1 MRRGEAT
8 RVDLDGIILIDKEEG
23 ITSFHT
29 VQKVKSRLGVKKA
42 GHAGT
47 LDKAASGLL
56 VVCIN
61 RATGVQNL
69 FMSAFKRYRA
79 ELLLGKE
86 TDTLDRY
93 GKTVKTSRVYEYGDD
108 DVNFVLKKFL
118 GKTKQVPPYF
128 SAIHKDG
135 KRLYKR
141 ALDGENITIEPREIE
156 IKEISLLKNRKDRMT
171 FEVLASKGTY
181 IRSLGRD
188 IAREL
193 DTCGYLINL
202 RRLES
207 GFFSVGNAVKL
218 DEINEGTAVIPLN
231 KALNHIPQ
239 INVAPDMASMIFN
252 GVSLNRIFPED
263 EWNVLVYGYYRVT
276 LGSRLIAIIE
286 KREYPRYFR
295 VFKDPEGVH
304 NRVC

>member
-1 MRRGEAT
+1 M
-8 RVDLDGIILIDKEEG
+8 DLDGIILIDKDEG
-23 ITSFHT
+23 ITSFNT
-29 VQKVKSRLGVKKA
+29 VQKVKSCLGVGKA

-56 VVCIN
+56 VVCLN

-69 FMSAFKRYRA
+69 FMSAFKRYIA
-79 ELLLGKE
+79 TLLLGME

-93 GKTVKTSRVYEYGDD
+93 GKTVKTSSVFEYSDE
-108 DVNFVLKKFL
+108 DVNSVLKKFQ

-141 ALDGENITIEPREIE
+141 ALEGENITIEPREIE
-156 IKEISLLKNRKDRMT
+156 IKEISLLENRKDKIT

-188 IAREL
+188 IAHEL

-202 RRLES
+202 RRKES
-207 GFFSVGNAVKL
+207 GFFSVGDAFKL
-218 DEINEGTAVIPLN
+218 EEINKETSVIPLQ

-239 INVAPDMASMIFN
+239 INVTPDMASMIFN

-263 EWNVLVYGYYRVT
+263 KWNPLVCGYYRVT
-276 LGSRLIAIIE
+276 LGSKLIAIIE

-304 NRVC
+304 NRVY